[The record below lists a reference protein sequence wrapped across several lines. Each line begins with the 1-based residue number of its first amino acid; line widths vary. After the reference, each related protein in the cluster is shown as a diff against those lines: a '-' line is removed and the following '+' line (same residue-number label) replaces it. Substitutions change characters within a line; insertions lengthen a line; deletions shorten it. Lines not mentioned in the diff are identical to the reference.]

1 MANTEE
7 QIATFAASRQKLSNS
22 NLDDFSYKLSPDKES
37 YMETKAKIKSK
48 FDPECDRDSDSLNC
62 FTAFIRIARFFDI
75 ELLDVLLP
83 LFDPDPD
90 PDPVPV
96 PVPDPDFDPGTDS
109 KCLEP
114 VAWSNAR
121 GCDSDCDRY

>member
-1 MANTEE
+1 M
-7 QIATFAASRQKLSNS
+7 IWSKV
-22 NLDDFSYKLSPDKES
+22 PDILWGK
-37 YMETKAKIKSK
+37 MPPLAI
-48 FDPECDRDSDSLNC
+48 SDSLNC

-83 LFDPDPD
+83 LFDPDPV
-90 PDPVPV
+90 PVPV
-96 PVPDPDFDPGTDS
+96 PVPDPVPDLDPDTDS
-109 KCLEP
+109 NCLEP